1 MAYERI
7 KNEIILNI
15 DRLANGLE
23 FRVALAAS
31 ENFAQTF
38 ISHAV
43 SAPAFWAVYQDPVL
57 IEFIHSNKI
66 THPASPQGC
75 FEKLG

>member
-1 MAYERI
+1 MAYERV
-7 KNEIILNI
+7 KSEIILNI

-43 SAPAFWAVYQDPVL
+43 AAPAFWAVYQDPVV

-66 THPASPQGC
+66 THSVPPQGC
-75 FEKLG
+75 VDKLA